1 MAGKFL
7 NTTHNDNLNRM
18 VFGLQNIIKN
28 PYYKWLSQTP
38 TTVTY
43 FNKSIEGST
52 LDEGAKI
59 QYSETGDTSPFQ
71 YNKINDMYLY
81 GIERISV
88 QLEND
93 DFGLTNNPVEGE
105 ALILPGTITPYAGDF
120 FTINYL
126 KEKTVIF
133 KVLNATYD
141 TLENGSNFYKI
152 QYKLDSQS
160 AANIENNIKDTYNMI
175 INNVGTKFNPIIRS
189 EKYDLIKEL
198 ETVLINLK
206 KYYKALFY
214 SDRVQTFVFKYNERY
229 FYDPAL
235 IEFIS
240 NNELM
245 EGDDEYIYIDH
256 KLPVP
261 PTFALTYDRTIFH
274 MFEKRD
280 FKNIRRYKYNAVGRY
295 IDAKTSIFASRPEE
309 YFCIDFRSDILDKQL
324 LGNIACFSE
333 DFINYAETGTLF
345 LKDDPRAIY
354 NSIIKFM
361 NGNSI
366 MQDDLDLLEYMD
378 YSNNETIFYAIPCI
392 IYCIEAFIKELLIK
406 SET

>member
-7 NTTHNDNLNRM
+7 NTTHNNNLNRM
-18 VFGLQNIIKN
+18 VFGLQKVIDN

-43 FNKSIEGST
+43 YNKSVEAST
-52 LDEGAKI
+52 LDEGSKL
-59 QYSETGDTSPFQ
+59 QYSETGDDSPFR

-81 GIERISV
+81 GIERIQV

-93 DFGLTNNPVEGE
+93 EFGLTNGSVEGE
-105 ALILPGTITPYAGDF
+105 ALVLPGTITPYAGDF
-120 FTINYL
+120 FRIDYL
-126 KEKTVIF
+126 KEKSILF
-133 KVLNATYD
+133 KVLNVSFD
-141 TLENGSNFYKI
+141 TLENGSNFYKL
-152 QYKLDSQS
+152 QYKLDSQD
-160 AANIENNIKDTYNMI
+160 ARNIENDIKDTYNML

-206 KYYKALFY
+206 RYYKALFY
-214 SDRVQTFVFKYNERY
+214 SDRVQTFVFKYNEKY
-229 FYDPAL
+229 FYDPVV
-235 IEFIS
+235 IEFLS
-240 NNELM
+240 NNGLM
-245 EGDDEYIYIDH
+245 EGDDEYIYVDH

-261 PTFALTYDRTIFH
+261 PTFALMYDKTIFH
-274 MFEKRD
+274 MFEKKD

-295 IDAKTSIFASRPEE
+295 IDAKTSIFASRPED
-309 YFCIDFRSDILDKQL
+309 YFCIDYRSDILDKQL

-333 DFINYAETGTLF
+333 DFINYAESGTLF

-354 NSIIKFM
+354 NSIIKFI

-366 MQDDLDLLEYMD
+366 MQDDLDVLEYMD

-392 IYCIEAFIKELLIK
+392 IYCIESFIKGLLIK
-406 SET
+406 PET